1 MSSDL
6 LKLSAVDLLDLYRT
20 KRLSPVEV
28 TRAALQHIEVLNPV
42 LNAFCFV
49 APDALATAA
58 ASEARW
64 MAGEP
69 MGPLDGVPV
78 SIKDILLTRGWPT
91 LRGSKTVDPAGPWTD
106 DAPAVARL
114 RESGA
119 VLIGKNTTP
128 EFGWKGVTD
137 SPLTGITRNPWDP
150 AKTPGGSSGGG
161 AAAVASGMCPLTL
174 GTDGGGSIRI
184 PCAFTGIFGLKPS
197 FGRVPA
203 WPLSPYGTVAHIG
216 PMSRT
221 VRDTALLMNV
231 IAQPDAR
238 DWFALPADRRDYL
251 EGLDGGVRGWRI
263 AYSANLGYA
272 DVDPEVAA
280 LVRQAAMRFVDL
292 GAQVEDVDPDVAGA
306 DEIFRRHWYSGAAY
320 LVRNFTPEQKQVM
333 DPGLVDVAEQGAQIA
348 MLELMDAVQKRGAL
362 GIRMNQ
368 FHERYDLLLTPTL
381 PLAAFEAGRE
391 VADVMKEKRWTEW
404 TPFSYPFNLTQQ
416 PAASIPC
423 GLTSAGLPVGLHI
436 VGPRYDDARVLRAAR
451 AFESMQPIQ
460 MPDVSGLAPT
470 P

>member
-6 LKLSAVDLLDLYRT
+6 LNLSAVDLLDGYRT
-20 KRLSPVEV
+20 KRISPVEV
-28 TRAALQHIEVLNPV
+28 ARAALQHIEALNPV

-49 APDALATAA
+49 APDAPAMAK

-64 MAGEP
+64 MSGAP
-69 MGPLDGVPV
+69 MGLLDGVPV

-119 VLIGKNTTP
+119 VLLGKNTTP

-137 SPLTGITRNPWDP
+137 SPLTGITRNPWNP

-161 AAAVASGMCPLTL
+161 AAAVAAGMCPLTL

-231 IAQPDAR
+231 IARPDAR

-251 EGLDGGVRGWRI
+251 EGLDDGVRGWRI
-263 AYSANLGYA
+263 AYSANLGAA

-280 LVRQAAMRFVDL
+280 LVKQAAMRFVDL
-292 GAQVEDVDPDVAGA
+292 GAQVDETDPDVAGA
-306 DEIFRRHWYSGAAY
+306 AEIFRRHWYSGAAY
-320 LVRNFTPEQKQVM
+320 LVRNFTPEQKRVM
-333 DPGLVDVAEQGAQIA
+333 DPGLVEVAEQGAQIA

-368 FHERYDLLLTPTL
+368 FHETYDLLLTPTL
-381 PLAAFEAGRE
+381 PLAAFDAGRE

-451 AFESMQPIQ
+451 AFESVQPFP
-460 MPDVSGLAPT
+460 MPDVSGLRL
-470 P
+470 

>member
-6 LKLSAVDLLDLYRT
+6 LKLSAVDLLGLYRT

-28 TRAALQHIEVLNPV
+28 TRAALGHIEALNPV

-251 EGLDGGVRGWRI
+251 EGLDEGVRGWRI

-272 DVDPEVAA
+272 DVDPEIAA
-280 LVRQAAMRFVDL
+280 LVKQAAMRFVDL
-292 GAQVEDVDPDVAGA
+292 GAQVEEVDPDVAGA

-320 LVRNFTPEQKQVM
+320 LVRNFTPEQKRVM

-451 AFESMQPIQ
+451 AFESVQSIP
-460 MPDVSGLAPT
+460 MPDVSGLR
-470 P
+470 

>member
-6 LKLSAVDLLDLYRT
+6 LNLSAVDLLDGYRT
-20 KRLSPVEV
+20 KRISPVEV
-28 TRAALQHIEVLNPV
+28 ARAALQHIEALNPV

-49 APDALATAA
+49 APDALAMAE

-64 MAGEP
+64 MSGEP

-119 VLIGKNTTP
+119 VLLGKNTTP

-137 SPLTGITRNPWDP
+137 SPLTGITRNPWNP

-161 AAAVASGMCPLTL
+161 AAAVAAGMCPLTL

-231 IAQPDAR
+231 IARPDAR

-251 EGLDGGVRGWRI
+251 EGLDDGVRGWRI
-263 AYSANLGYA
+263 AYSANLGAA

-280 LVRQAAMRFVDL
+280 LVKQAAMRFVDL
-292 GAQVEDVDPDVAGA
+292 GAQVDETDPDVAGA
-306 DEIFRRHWYSGAAY
+306 AEIFRRHWYSGAAY
-320 LVRNFTPEQKQVM
+320 LVRNFTPEQKRVM
-333 DPGLVDVAEQGAQIA
+333 DPGLVEVAEQGAQIA

-368 FHERYDLLLTPTL
+368 FHETYDLLLTPTL
-381 PLAAFEAGRE
+381 PLAAFDAGRE

-451 AFESMQPIQ
+451 AFESVQPFP
-460 MPDVSGLAPT
+460 MPDVSGLRL
-470 P
+470 

>member
-320 LVRNFTPEQKQVM
+320 LVRNFTPEQKQM
-333 DPGLVDVAEQGAQIA
+333 MYPGLVDVAEQGAQIA

-460 MPDVSGLAPT
+460 MPDVSGLR
-470 P
+470 